1 MLTEKKW
8 SVMESQYQSNGFFR
22 VYGMNGDVKMTGNM
36 TTYITKVNKA
46 CDDLDFV
53 SARVLIETNLLK
65 LSEAKYY
72 RLLNTSA
79 RVLIKHVLANR
90 QTQQECTKLSRADML
105 TIHKINEYCSNFDIS
120 MLKRTLKNS
129 FELVQRPDIMPLL
142 NNDAK
147 IILDNMGA
155 LLGAHQVH

>member
-1 MLTEKKW
+1 
-8 SVMESQYQSNGFFR
+8 
-22 VYGMNGDVKMTGNM
+22 MTGNIA
-36 TTYITKVNKA
+36 TIITKVNRA

-72 RLLNTSA
+72 RLLNTSG
-79 RVLIKHVLANR
+79 RVLIKHILASNSE
-90 QTQQECTKLSRADML
+90 QKEETKLSRTDLL

-129 FELVQRPDIMPLL
+129 FELVQRSDVLPLL

-155 LLGAHQVH
+155 LLGTRQLMN

>member
-1 MLTEKKW
+1 
-8 SVMESQYQSNGFFR
+8 
-22 VYGMNGDVKMTGNM
+22 MNGDVNVTGNM
-36 TTYITKVNKA
+36 TTFITKVNKA

-72 RLLNTSA
+72 RLLNASG
-79 RVLIKHVLANR
+79 RVLIKHVLANSQSQQDR
-90 QTQQECTKLSRADML
+90 TQLSRTDLL
-105 TIHKINEYCSNFDIS
+105 TINKINEYCSNFDIS

-129 FELVQRPDIMPLL
+129 FELVQRPDVLPLL
-142 NNDAK
+142 NNDAR

>member
-1 MLTEKKW
+1 
-8 SVMESQYQSNGFFR
+8 MESQYQSNGFFR

-90 QTQQECTKLSRADML
+90 QTQQEC
-105 TIHKINEYCSNFDIS
+105 CSNFDIS

>member
-1 MLTEKKW
+1 MPKQW
-8 SVMESQYQSNGFFR
+8 FFW

-105 TIHKINEYCSNFDIS
+105 IINKINEYCSNFDIS

-129 FELVQRPDIMPLL
+129 FELVQRPDVMPLL